1 MLPLILYSDDTSGN
15 KSKQWNK
22 FDSWCVKIAGLP
34 NEDNQKLQNIFH
46 ICSSNKVYIILHN
59 YTSPSLF
66 STQVDSIPM
75 AAPLVEELKNL
86 EKDGV
91 TTYDVFLER
100 EVLVI
105 APVLCIICDNY
116 RASEVTNNLGPS
128 SRMFCRICMVS
139 IFVSRQYQLL
149 FSCQL
154 SLSYCSCM

>member
-46 ICSSNKVYIILHN
+46 IYKILHN

-91 TTYDVFLER
+91 TTYYDVFLER

-116 RASEVTNNLGPS
+116 RATNNLGPS